1 MKKFLY
7 KIIFFVISFSIVSL
21 IVYSTFKPILTA
33 DFLLFPYAIHP
44 FDIVSVYPNTWIL
57 LKKIYFLTFLFSY
70 FILFNK
76 LFNSIYLKIP
86 RTNKKQIYLEKS
98 KSSDELSILIGFSE
112 NKPVF
117 INEKGLYQNILITGT
132 IGTGKTSSAMY
143 PFTRAT
149 NRL

>member
-1 MKKFLY
+1 LK
-7 KIIFFVISFSIVSL
+7 KIIFKIIFLTISFSINFL
-21 IVYSTFKPILTA
+21 IISFIFKPIFTA
-33 DFLLFPYAIHP
+33 EHLLFPYAIHP

-57 LKKIYFLTFLFSY
+57 LKKIYFISFLLSH

-76 LFNSIYLKIP
+76 FFSLILLKIP
-86 RTNKKQIYLEKS
+86 IKNKKNIYLEKS
-98 KSSDELSILIGFSE
+98 KSTDELSLLLGFSE

-143 PFTRAT
+143 PFTRSI
-149 NRL
+149 N